1 MTPGGVDQRQ
11 PERPE
16 PARDPG
22 GAAAYIAELRAAI
35 NGLGLLDL
43 AERNLGAAHL
53 DIDDVL
59 GQTRKVADVM
69 LETAECLLGSTATGQ
84 AYKAL
89 VEDRM
94 IGLMEASGFQDLTGQ
109 RLNRIVHSLHAIEER
124 LRLFAAHVE
133 AQDGEIRLGTHELL
147 RKSREMDQL
156 LAGPGAP
163 GAMTQ
168 DGIDALM
175 SLAG

>member
-1 MTPGGVDQRQ
+1 MTACGGEQRQ
-11 PERPE
+11 AERPE
-16 PARDPG
+16 PAWEPG

-35 NGLGLLDL
+35 NGLGLLEL
-43 AERNLGAAHL
+43 AGRNLRTAHL

-84 AYKAL
+84 AYKSL
-89 VEDRM
+89 VEERM

-124 LRLFAAHVE
+124 LRLFAAHVQ
-133 AQDGEIRLGTHELL
+133 AQDGEIRLGTHELV
-147 RKSREMDQL
+147 RKSREMEQM

-168 DGIDALM
+168 DGIDELIR
-175 SLAG
+175 LAG